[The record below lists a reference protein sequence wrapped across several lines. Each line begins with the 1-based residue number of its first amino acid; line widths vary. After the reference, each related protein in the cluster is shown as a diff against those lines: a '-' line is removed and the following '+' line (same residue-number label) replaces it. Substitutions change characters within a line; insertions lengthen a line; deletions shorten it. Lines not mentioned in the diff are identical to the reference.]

1 MLVKGP
7 GKMWLLGDF
16 PATLQGIMSGERVLG
31 MLDSS

>member
-7 GKMWLLGDF
+7 GKMWPGDF